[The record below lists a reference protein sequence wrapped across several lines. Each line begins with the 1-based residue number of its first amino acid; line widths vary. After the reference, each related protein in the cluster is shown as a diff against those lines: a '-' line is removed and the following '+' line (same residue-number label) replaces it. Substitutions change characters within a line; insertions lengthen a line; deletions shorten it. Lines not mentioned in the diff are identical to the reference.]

1 MEYSILVVDDQ
12 QIIRDMLENTLSRE
26 SYTVYCAGSAE
37 EALKILSQESI
48 DVVISDEVMPGMTG
62 TQFLAVVRKEYPDII
77 RIILT
82 GHASLESAM
91 RAINEGEIYR
101 FLTKPCN
108 LVDLSVTIRQAL
120 QQKYLKIENK
130 RLAKIVKQ
138 QSFSL
143 GEIEKKYPGI
153 TKVKRDSGGAIII
166 DDNE

>member
-1 MEYSILVVDDQ
+1 MKQSILVVDDHQ
-12 QIIRDMLENTLSRE
+12 VIRDMLENMLSRE
-26 SYTVYCAGSAE
+26 SYTVHCAVSAE
-37 EALKILSQESI
+37 DALKILSQEPI

-62 TQFLAVVRKEYPDII
+62 TQFLAVVRKDYPDTI

-91 RAINEGEIYR
+91 HAINEGEIYR

-120 QQKYLKIENK
+120 QQKYLKNENK
-130 RLAKIVKQ
+130 RLEKIVEQ
-138 QSFSL
+138 QSFSIKK
-143 GEIEKKYPGI
+143 IENKYPGI

-166 DDNE
+166 DDND

>member
-1 MEYSILVVDDQ
+1 MEYNILVVDDHK
-12 QIIRDMLENTLSRE
+12 IIRDMLENSLSRE
-26 SYTVYCAGSAE
+26 SYTVHSADSAK
-37 EALKILSQESI
+37 EALKILSQKPI

-62 TQFLAVVRKEYPDII
+62 TQFLAVVRKEYPDTI

-120 QQKYLKIENK
+120 EQKYLKNENI

-153 TKVKRDSGGAIII
+153 TKVKRASGGAIII
-166 DDNE
+166 DDGE

>member
-1 MEYSILVVDDQ
+1 MDYSILVVDDHK
-12 QIIRDMLENTLSRE
+12 IIRDMLENSLSRE
-26 SYTVYCAGSAE
+26 SYIVHSADSAK
-37 EALKILSQESI
+37 EALKILSKEPI
-48 DVVISDEVMPGMTG
+48 DVVISDEVMPAMTG
-62 TQFLAVVRKEYPDII
+62 TEFLAVVRKDYPDTI

-108 LVDLSVTIRQAL
+108 LIDLSVTIRQAL
-120 QQKYLKIENK
+120 QQKHLKNENK
-130 RLAKIVKQ
+130 RLAEIVKQ

-153 TKVKRDSGGAIII
+153 TKVKKDSGGAIII
-166 DDNE
+166 DDND

>member
-1 MEYSILVVDDQ
+1 MDHSILVVDDHK
-12 QIIRDMLENTLSRE
+12 IIRDMLENSLSRE
-26 SYTVYCAGSAE
+26 SYTVHSSDSAK
-37 EALKILSQESI
+37 EALKILSQKPI

-62 TQFLAVVRKEYPDII
+62 TQFLAVVRKDYPDTI

-120 QQKYLKIENK
+120 EQKYLKNENI

-153 TKVKRDSGGAIII
+153 TKVKRASGGAIII

>member
-1 MEYSILVVDDQ
+1 MKQSILVVDDH

-26 SYTVYCAGSAE
+26 SYTVHCAGSAE
-37 EALKILSQESI
+37 DALKILSKEPI

-62 TQFLAVVRKEYPDII
+62 TRFLAVVRKDYPDTI

-120 QQKYLKIENK
+120 QEKHLKKENK
-130 RLAKIVKQ
+130 RLENIVEQ
-138 QSFSL
+138 QSFSIK
-143 GEIEKKYPGI
+143 EIEKIYPGI

-166 DDNE
+166 DDND

>member
-1 MEYSILVVDDQ
+1 MENSILVVDDH

-26 SYTVYCAGSAE
+26 SYTVHCAGSAE
-37 EALKILSQESI
+37 EALKILSQEPI

-91 RAINEGEIYR
+91 HAINEGKIYR

-120 QQKYLKIENK
+120 QEKYLTNENK

-143 GEIEKKYPGI
+143 GEIEKEYPGI

>member
-1 MEYSILVVDDQ
+1 MEHSILVVDDHK
-12 QIIRDMLENTLSRE
+12 IIRDMLKNSLSRE
-26 SYTVYCAGSAE
+26 SYKVHCADSAN
-37 EALKILSQESI
+37 EALKILSQAPI

-62 TQFLAVVRKEYPDII
+62 TQFLAIVRKEYPDTI

-120 QQKYLKIENK
+120 EQKFLKHENK
-130 RLAKIVKQ
+130 RLAEIVKQ
-138 QSFSL
+138 QSYSL

-153 TKVKRDSGGAIII
+153 TKVKRASGGAIII
-166 DDNE
+166 DDSE

>member
-62 TQFLAVVRKEYPDII
+62 TQFLAVVRKAYPDVI

-120 QQKYLKIENK
+120 QQKYLKNENK

-138 QSFSL
+138 QSYSL
-143 GEIEKKYPGI
+143 GEIEEKYPGI

-166 DDNE
+166 DDND

>member
-1 MEYSILVVDDQ
+1 MDHSILVVDDHKV
-12 QIIRDMLENTLSRE
+12 IRDMLKNSLSRE
-26 SYTVYCAGSAE
+26 SYTVHSADSAK
-37 EALKILSQESI
+37 EALKILSQKPI

-62 TQFLAVVRKEYPDII
+62 TQFLAVVRKDYPDTI

-120 QQKYLKIENK
+120 EQKYLENENI
-130 RLAKIVKQ
+130 RFAKIVKQ

-143 GEIEKKYPGI
+143 GEVKKNIRG
-153 TKVKRDSGGAIII
+153 
-166 DDNE
+166 

>member
-1 MEYSILVVDDQ
+1 
-12 QIIRDMLENTLSRE
+12 
-26 SYTVYCAGSAE
+26 
-37 EALKILSQESI
+37 
-48 DVVISDEVMPGMTG
+48 MPGMTG
-62 TQFLAVVRKEYPDII
+62 TQFLAVVRKDYPDTI

-120 QQKYLKIENK
+120 EQKYLKNENI

-153 TKVKRDSGGAIII
+153 TKVKRASGGAIII
-166 DDNE
+166 DDSE

>member
-1 MEYSILVVDDQ
+1 MDHRILVVDDHK
-12 QIIRDMLENTLSRE
+12 IIRDMLENSLSRE
-26 SYTVYCAGSAE
+26 SYIVHSADSAK
-37 EALKILSQESI
+37 EALKILSQEPI

-62 TQFLAVVRKEYPDII
+62 TQFLAVVRKDYPDTI

-91 RAINEGEIYR
+91 HAINEGEIYR

-120 QQKYLKIENK
+120 EQKYLKNENI

-143 GEIEKKYPGI
+143 GEIENKYPGI
-153 TKVKRDSGGAIII
+153 TKVKRASGGAIII

>member
-1 MEYSILVVDDQ
+1 MEYSILVVDDHK
-12 QIIRDMLENTLSRE
+12 IIRDMLENSLSRE
-26 SYTVYCAGSAE
+26 SYTVRTADSAR
-37 EALKILSQESI
+37 EALKILSQEPI

-62 TQFLAVVRKEYPDII
+62 TEFLAVVRKDYPDTI

-120 QQKYLKIENK
+120 EQKYLKNENK
-130 RLAKIVKQ
+130 RLAEIVKQ
-138 QSFSL
+138 QSSSL

-153 TKVKRDSGGAIII
+153 TKVKRASGGAIII